1 MTLYR
6 IIMGNWFTHQNRDT
20 IYKAG
25 ILFEGNLQAVRRL
38 LEILNEDNRIVSK

>member
-6 IIMGNWFTHQNRDT
+6 IIMDNWFTHQNRDT

-25 ILFEGNLQAVRRL
+25 ILFEGNRHAIKRL
-38 LEILNEDNRIVSK
+38 MVILNQDS